1 MKNQIFLIAKKELTS
16 VIRQNSLK
24 ILFTII
30 IVLLG
35 FAVYGGHI
43 AYKHQTAMVETA
55 QKERRT
61 EWLDQGHK
69 HPHIAAH
76 YGTFVFK
83 QKTPLSLFD
92 FGLDTY
98 TGTSVYLEAH
108 YPHEFMFRPAQGY
121 GNMIRFGELS
131 AALVLQLLL
140 PLLIIFITF
149 QTFTKERKT
158 GTFKLLISQGTSIR
172 SIYIGKILAYFVI
185 ILVIMVPF
193 FIGLYTVGLNETN
206 SSAMNDIGFRTLL
219 LFLLYIGYLWI
230 FTNFSVWISLKAS
243 SSRSALLTL
252 LIFWVVTG
260 IIIPKT
266 SANLGET
273 LHPLPSMKIYKEGI
287 QHDIA
292 NGMAINES
300 KEERLV
306 RLKEKYLQEYN
317 VDSIHKL
324 PLNFSGIEMQ
334 EGEEYAN
341 KVYDF
346 HEKKLHKK
354 FELQNKTE
362 SLMSFIA
369 PYIAIRNLSMAI
381 SATDWHSFNDFQRKT
396 KNYRRHL
403 IRTMNYDMAKN
414 SRYGEFYE
422 YKAGRNLWETISD
435 FKYQALIVTET
446 LKYYK
451 IELASLALWFLA
463 ILFLTPS
470 TFKSKMI

>member
-1 MKNQIFLIAKKELTS
+1 MKSQIFLIAKKELKG
-16 VIRQNSLK
+16 VIRQSSLK

-30 IVLLG
+30 IILLG

-43 AYKHQTAMVETA
+43 AYKHQISMVETA
-55 QKERRT
+55 QEERRA
-61 EWLDQGHK
+61 EWLDQGNK

-83 QKTPLSLFD
+83 QKTLLSLFD

-108 YPHEFMFRPAQGY
+108 YPHEFMFRPVQGY

-149 QTFTKERKT
+149 QTFTKERET
-158 GTFKLLISQGTSIR
+158 GTFKLLVSQGVSIR
-172 SIYIGKILAYFVI
+172 TIYLGKVLAYFI
-185 ILVIMVPF
+185 IISIIIVPF
-193 FIGLYTVGLNETN
+193 FTALYFVGINETTN
-206 SSAMNDIGFRTLL
+206 SVIRDMELRIVL
-219 LFLLYIGYLWI
+219 LFLVYIGYLWT
-230 FTNFSVWISLKAS
+230 FTNFSVWISLKS
-243 SSRSALLTL
+243 SNSRSALLTL

-266 SANLGET
+266 SANFGET

-300 KEERLV
+300 KEKRLV
-306 RLKEKYLQEYN
+306 KLKENYLQKYN

-362 SLMSFIA
+362 SLMSFVA
-369 PYIAIRNLSMAI
+369 PYIAIRNLSMAFT
-381 SATDWHSFNDFQRKT
+381 ATDWHSFNDFQRKT
-396 KNYRRHL
+396 KTYRRHL
-403 IRTMNYDMAKN
+403 IRTMNNDMAKN
-414 SRYGEFYE
+414 SRHGEFYE
-422 YKAGRNLWETISD
+422 YKAGKNLWETISD
-435 FKYQALIVTET
+435 FKYKTLVVTKA
-446 LKYYK
+446 LKYYR
-451 IELASLALWFLA
+451 IELASLTFWFLVMLLL
-463 ILFLTPS
+463 IPS
-470 TFKSKMI
+470 SFKSKVI